1 MARYTHSD
9 PLSTLTLQ
17 AVLPTE
23 RDQVFELYKTTL
35 FEHIDAVFGWH
46 EDFQQQRLRDYALL
60 AQFFWVHRS
69 PSQRVGLV
77 CYRLTADSLHLRLL
91 LLFPA
96 YQRQGLGE

>member
-35 FEHIDAVFGWH
+35 FEHIDAVSGIPAAGAGGIDH
-46 EDFQQQRLRDYALL
+46 AQDAYPGPSAGRCSSYA
-60 AQFFWVHRS
+60 
-69 PSQRVGLV
+69 
-77 CYRLTADSLHLRLL
+77 
-91 LLFPA
+91 
-96 YQRQGLGE
+96 E